1 MKHSIPEFIE
11 VARLYFPEG
20 YWPDGYEASVEY
32 QRRAEA
38 HLRASADYGLW
49 RSMLRR
55 LRQRFPNVEIRN
67 DSIRFEATA
76 ATAATPLDRC
86 FLATIELPPRTVHEQ
101 SHRLG
106 FRVSFVV
113 PYYFIYS
120 ARHVLGTS
128 PLDFPT
134 TFVFT
139 ADEADFVSSIEQEIG
154 ATFPL
159 HAKMPPDVGMV
170 IVPNVATSLRD
181 LGEATIYDCLFSD
194 YF

>member
-1 MKHSIPEFIE
+1 M
-11 VARLYFPEG
+11 
-20 YWPDGYEASVEY
+20 
-32 QRRAEA
+32 
-38 HLRASADYGLW
+38 
-49 RSMLRR
+49 
-55 LRQRFPNVEIRN
+55 
-67 DSIRFEATA
+67 
-76 ATAATPLDRC
+76 
-86 FLATIELPPRTVHEQ
+86 
-101 SHRLG
+101 
-106 FRVSFVV
+106 SFVV